1 MAKDYR
7 RKSSPR
13 HSGSVSRQLLLVL
26 VCFLS
31 GYLSAMFFD
40 LNSFM
45 AWLNAQVLAQ
55 HTAQPVAK
63 PVTQPA
69 QLSKPKF
76 EFYTLLTND
85 HAISTQSATNTAS
98 GASISPS
105 SLLPAP
111 TAPIDLTLNKGH
123 TTLAMPGHG
132 VEAKPISGSTST
144 TKNAFLV
151 QLGSFKS
158 KQEADRIKASL
169 SLKGFSITVVT
180 VSQKNVTWYRVMTG
194 PYPSRI
200 EAEKAQMSIAK
211 SEHMMGMIRRMDA

>member
-7 RKSSPR
+7 KKNSPR

-31 GYLSAMFFD
+31 GYFSATMFD
-40 LNSFM
+40 LNSVM
-45 AWLNAQVLAQ
+45 TWLNAQVLAQ

-63 PVTQPA
+63 PAVQPA
-69 QLSKPKF
+69 QLPKPKF

-85 HAISTQSATNTAS
+85 HAAPTQPVNNTAS
-98 GASISPS
+98 VASAATSALP
-105 SLLPAP
+105 PAP
-111 TAPIDLTLNKGH
+111 TAPIDLTLNKAQTSPETPTH
-123 TTLAMPGHG
+123 S
-132 VEAKPISGSTST
+132 VENKPMTGS

-158 KQEADRIKASL
+158 KQEADRIKATL
-169 SLKGFSITVVT
+169 SLKGFPITVVT

-194 PYPSRI
+194 PYPSRM
-200 EAEKAQMSIAK
+200 EAEKAQLSIAK
-211 SEHMMGMIRRMDA
+211 SEHLMGMIRRMDA